1 MLNLDSQSQG
11 GNYIIKK
18 YLLMLVLAL
27 FCASA
32 SALSG
37 TNNSTSTAD
46 SMSKTAPA
54 DQINESSTLFTLMNL
69 TKLGED
75 NPIDPMKG
83 INISQVV
90 SGRNASANLI
100 QASPGAVIR
109 MHYHKYRDEIT
120 YVIKGQV
127 ILTVSGKNYTSKAGD
142 LMYIPAMTLH
152 RIAMVGNETVQAVSM
167 FTPTL

>member
-1 MLNLDSQSQG
+1 
-11 GNYIIKK
+11 
-18 YLLMLVLAL
+18 MLVLAL

-37 TNNSTSTAD
+37 TNNSTSTAS
-46 SMSKTAPA
+46 SMSKMTLA
-54 DQINESSTLFTLMNL
+54 DQINESNTPFTLVNL
-69 TKLGED
+69 TKLSED
-75 NPIDPMKG
+75 NPIDLMKG

-109 MHYHKYRDEIT
+109 NHYHEYRDEIT

-152 RIAMVGNETVQAVSM
+152 RIAMVGNETVLAVST
-167 FTPTL
+167 FTPPFDGKDRIYVEP